1 MRASNLYAPTLRNT
15 PAEAEIVS
23 HQLMYR
29 AGMIRKVAG
38 GMYTFLPLGWRVIRK
53 IEEIIREEMDEA
65 GGQEVAM
72 PILQPS
78 ELWEESGRWAAY
90 GDEMMRIKDRH
101 GRNFCLGPT
110 HEEMITDLVRDEV
123 SSYKQL
129 PLMLY
134 QIQDKFRDERRPRFG
149 LMRSREFIM
158 KDLYSFDKDV
168 EGMNVSYQ
176 KMYDAYTNIYNRMG
190 LKFRPVEAD
199 NGAIGGGHSHE
210 FTVLAEAGESNIAY
224 CTKCDYAASDEK
236 AELAPIETAD
246 EEARELTKVE
256 TPEASTIDSVAE
268 YLNIPVEKTIKAV
281 AYQTD
286 TDQLVLAFVRG
297 DHDVNEVKVINQI
310 EGALELRMADDA
322 AIKAVGGCPG
332 FMSPI
337 GIQEG
342 TLILVDSTVMN
353 MHNAVAGANE
363 ANYHYQNVNP
373 KRDFT
378 QQSIVVTDLRMVKEG
393 DPCPHCG
400 APMTMTRG
408 IEAGQVFTLGTK
420 YSKAMG
426 ATFLDEQ
433 GKAQPLY
440 MGCYGIG
447 VGRTMAAA
455 IEQNNDEQGIIW
467 PRAIA
472 PFEVVVVAV
481 NAKKEDQL
489 AYAEEIYAECRKAGM
504 DTLLDDR
511 KERAGVKFK
520 DCDLIGY
527 PVRVVIGPKAVE
539 EGQIEVKVRK
549 TGEVFTFRREEY
561 LEKVQ
566 ELLQKL

>member
-1 MRASNLYAPTLRNT
+1 MKASNLYAPTLRNT

-38 GMYTFLPLGWRVIRK
+38 GMYTYLPLGWRVIRK
-53 IEEIIREEMDEA
+53 IEQIIREEMDAA
-65 GGQEVAM
+65 GGQEVGM

-101 GRNFCLGPT
+101 GREFCLGPT

-123 SSYKQL
+123 RSYKQL

-168 EGMNVSYQ
+168 AGMNVSYQ
-176 KMYDAYTNIYNRMG
+176 KMYDAYSKIYDRMG
-190 LKFRPVEAD
+190 LEYRPVEAD

-210 FTVLAEAGESNIAY
+210 FTVLAENGESNIAY
-224 CTKCDYAASDEK
+224 CTQCDYAASDEK
-236 AELAPIETAD
+236 AELVPVAAASEK
-246 EEARELTKVE
+246 ELPLEKVA
-256 TPEASTIDSVAE
+256 TPNASTIESLVE
-268 YLNIPVEKTIKAV
+268 FLNIPIEKTIKAV

-286 TDQLVLAFVRG
+286 TDELVLVFIRG
-297 DHDVNEVKVINQI
+297 DHEVNEVKVINQI
-310 EGALELRMADDA
+310 EGALEIRMADEDA
-322 AIKAVGGCPG
+322 IREVGGYPG

-337 GIQEG
+337 GIKDG
-342 TLILVDSTVMN
+342 TKILVDASVMN
-353 MHNAVAGANE
+353 MNNAVAGANE
-363 ANYHYQNVNP
+363 ADTHYKNVNP
-373 KRDFT
+373 KRDFK
-378 QQSIVVTDLRMVKEG
+378 QESITVTDLRMVHSG
-393 DPCPHCG
+393 DACPHCG
-400 APMTMTRG
+400 AAMKMTRG

-426 ATFLDEQ
+426 ATFLDEN
-433 GKAQPLY
+433 GKEQPLY

-455 IEQNNDEQGIIW
+455 IEQNNDADGIIW

-481 NAKKEDQL
+481 NAKKDDQL
-489 AYAEEIYAECRKAGM
+489 KLTETIYNECQTSGI

-520 DCDLIGY
+520 DADLIGY
-527 PVRVVIGPKAVE
+527 PLRVVVGPKTVD
-539 EGQIEVKVRK
+539 EGTIEIKVRK
-549 TGEVFTFRREEY
+549 TGEVFTVNRTEY
-561 LEKVQ
+561 LAKVK
-566 ELLQKL
+566 ELLKIL